1 MKKNKTSTAV
11 ALGFFD
17 GVHLGHQSII
27 QETVKYENK
36 NILTVVYTFKQSPK
50 EIVDGKPYFYLTTN
64 SQKIKLLLSLGIK
77 KVYMDDFKDIKNLSC
92 EEFIHK
98 IISEKL
104 NAKYVIC
111 GENYFF
117 GHKTEGNCEK
127 LKDICRKYS
136 IKVQIVSVKTYKDKP
151 ISSTRIKLSIKS
163 QNFQDIQE
171 MLGRKIDKNYL

>member
-1 MKKNKTSTAV
+1 MGKNKIYTAV

-27 QETVKYENK
+27 KETVKYEAK
-36 NILTVVYTFKQSPK
+36 NIIPVVYTFKQSPK
-50 EIVDGKPYFYLTTN
+50 EIINGKPCFYLTTN
-64 SQKIKLLLSLGIK
+64 SQKIKLLLSFGIK
-77 KVYMDDFKDIKNLSC
+77 KVYMDDFKNIKNLSC

-117 GHKTEGNCEK
+117 GHKAEGNCEK
-127 LKDICRKYS
+127 LKDICKKYS
-136 IKVQIVSVKTYKDKP
+136 IKTQIVPLKTYKDKS
-151 ISSTRIKLSIKS
+151 ISSTRIKDSIKF
-163 QNFQDIQE
+163 QEFQDIQQ
-171 MLGRKIDKNYL
+171 MLGRKIDKNHL

>member
-1 MKKNKTSTAV
+1 MKKNKTYTAV

-36 NILTVVYTFKQSPK
+36 NILPVVYTFKQSPK

-64 SQKIKLLLSLGIK
+64 NEKIRLLSGLGIK
-77 KVYMDDFKDIKNLSC
+77 KVYMDDFKNIKNLSC

-98 IISEKL
+98 IIHKKL

-117 GHKTEGNCEK
+117 GHNTEGNCEK
-127 LKDICRKYS
+127 LKEICQKYN
-136 IKVQIVSVKTYKDKP
+136 IQTKIVPLKTYKGEY
-151 ISSTRIKLSIKS
+151 ISSTRIKLLIKNQEFKSI
-163 QNFQDIQE
+163 QQ
-171 MLGRKIDKNYL
+171 MLGRKFDKK